1 MRVGSQKTNAP
12 GRGLE
17 KGDVE
22 FINGNGVSNTL
33 ARRGLGENGSIF
45 PRPKGET
52 AHGRMWYIGIGHRAL
67 LPVGGV
73 ASIGA
78 GRCELPAPVRIS
90 NQRRAAH
97 SVSG

>member
-33 ARRGLGENGSIF
+33 AWREWEHLPKAEGEASLASLLAYHSVFGEPDGIRTHDPLIKRCRYLLRTRPLGTARGLYF
-45 PRPKGET
+45 P
-52 AHGRMWYIGIGHRAL
+52 
-67 LPVGGV
+67 
-73 ASIGA
+73 
-78 GRCELPAPVRIS
+78 
-90 NQRRAAH
+90 
-97 SVSG
+97 